1 MRNAAGGWSTPA
13 ASSGQTNERYTG
25 RVTFGGA
32 RGGGRRAGLGH
43 AVRSVASDSFP
54 EDLFKTFFVGYNNND
69 HNTIILRANSDTARR
84 SVVSGASV
92 RAVLL
97 RGSVVSG
104 ASVRARS

>member
-25 RVTFGGA
+25 RVTRMGQAAVDMLGLGRSAGGGA
-32 RGGGRRAGLGH
+32 QSRPRSRG
-43 AVRSVASDSFP
+43 P
-54 EDLFKTFFVGYNNND
+54 ECYNNND